1 MPPAR
6 AETSNLGERTVVKWG
21 AITFGIGMALV
32 ILEIVMASRKKEGVT
47 VTDRKRIVGMFWVIV
62 VLTGLVMVL
71 VWLA

>member
-1 MPPAR
+1 
-6 AETSNLGERTVVKWG
+6 
-21 AITFGIGMALV
+21 MALV

>member
-1 MPPAR
+1 M
-6 AETSNLGERTVVKWG
+6 G

-62 VLTGLVMVL
+62 VLTGLVMGL
-71 VWLA
+71 IWMS